1 MPRQTSGFTLVEMA
15 IVVLIVGSLVALIV
29 QGQELIR
36 SARVRSLTAQQSAVS
51 TAVFGFQDRYR
62 ALPGDY
68 AQASANLICTPT
80 CINGNGNGLIEDVGA
95 TREYILVWT
104 HLSSAG
110 FLNASFSATSGTAAP
125 SPGNTPTNPYGAYL
139 QILYDANWG
148 YSGNTAPRHT
158 IKTGNQIP
166 VEILTEIDNKTDDG
180 LPTSGRFQ
188 FSPYAGSAPAPDWG
202 VPTRRARTTISPTPA
217 RIGTLPTARATAGL
231 PHCCSANQ
239 RYQPEARGSQS
250 SLHHT

>member
-1 MPRQTSGFTLVEMA
+1 MHCLET
-15 IVVLIVGSLVALIV
+15 
-29 QGQELIR
+29 
-36 SARVRSLTAQQSAVS
+36 
-51 TAVFGFQDRYR
+51 D
-62 ALPGDY
+62 
-68 AQASANLICTPT
+68 AQASANLVCTPT

-188 FSPYAGSAPAPDWG
+188 SHPMPAQLLHPIGG
-202 VPTRRARTTISPTPA
+202 VPTKRARTTISPILA

-231 PHCCSANQ
+231 PLCCSADQ
-239 RYQPEARGSQS
+239 RYQLRWQVHSHPCITRSSAAARSSSSPEAPI
-250 SLHHT
+250 HHRRRQPFQEQAPDCAAGDGARQ